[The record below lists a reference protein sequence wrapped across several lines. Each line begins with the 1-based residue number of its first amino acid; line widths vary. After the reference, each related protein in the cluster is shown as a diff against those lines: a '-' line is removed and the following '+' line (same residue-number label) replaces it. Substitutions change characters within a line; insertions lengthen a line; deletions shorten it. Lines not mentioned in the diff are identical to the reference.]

1 MVQRLEEE
9 INRLESDKDELYR
22 LRAELRYDREISTDL
37 EKKLADIND
46 AIRLITGKIKD
57 LEVKLAELK
66 K

>member
-9 INRLESDKDELYR
+9 INRLESDKDELNR